1 MVPTSSLG
9 YPSIPSW
16 RKSSYYF
23 QLFLLFTPSLCV
35 NSAFISTCS
44 CHGTKEKQ
52 PPACEEPC
60 SPKRQWTGQMPQNWL
75 LCRVSSIPFECLG
88 QKPRTK
94 PSPFVSPSP
103 LRSCSCLG
111 GGGGLQTH
119 TQLFGFVFSTAIHIS
134 PQRVLPTT
142 IQSILKPAAKA
153 SPNSCFYWVL
163 GRWTQQGTI
172 NESLYWNPMAV

>member
-1 MVPTSSLG
+1 MCELSLHLHLLLPWYKRKTTSGLWGALLPKTTMNWTNASKLASLPG
-9 YPSIPSW
+9 LFHSLRMSW
-16 RKSSYYF
+16 
-23 QLFLLFTPSLCV
+23 
-35 NSAFISTCS
+35 A
-44 CHGTKEKQ
+44 
-52 PPACEEPC
+52 
-60 SPKRQWTGQMPQNWL
+60 
-75 LCRVSSIPFECLG
+75 
-88 QKPRTK
+88 KPRTK

-142 IQSILKPAAKA
+142 IQSILKPAAEA